1 MKMVEELKQACASYG
16 PKAQYTRQLVE
27 ALAVRWMSTYD
38 WKTVAKAC
46 LSGGQYVLWRAEY
59 DDLAPK
65 QADNNQKYG
74 PKYIVKSMLTGT
86 NEFGA
91 LKDQMGLDKI
101 TLNQVTACTLAVW
114 QLLPEGKE
122 STSSFLN
129 IKQKPEEPYEYFMS
143 RHTEAVHRVIS
154 NFEAA
159 GILIRQLAFENANST
174 CQAILCPIKKS
185 GQTVDYIR
193 QCADVGGAML

>member
-1 MKMVEELKQACASYG
+1 MEAVEKRPHREPIPMKMIKELKQVCTLYG
-16 PKAQYTRQLVE
+16 PTALYTVSLVE
-27 ALAVRWMSTYD
+27 ALVARWMSPHD

-74 PKYIVKSMLTGT
+74 PKHIVKSMLTGT

-101 TLNQVTACTLAVW
+101 TLNQVTSCALAAHIV
-114 QLLPEGKE
+114 
-122 STSSFLN
+122 T
-129 IKQKPEEPYEYFMS
+129 
-143 RHTEAVHRVIS
+143 
-154 NFEAA
+154 
-159 GILIRQLAFENANST
+159 
-174 CQAILCPIKKS
+174 
-185 GQTVDYIR
+185 
-193 QCADVGGAML
+193 